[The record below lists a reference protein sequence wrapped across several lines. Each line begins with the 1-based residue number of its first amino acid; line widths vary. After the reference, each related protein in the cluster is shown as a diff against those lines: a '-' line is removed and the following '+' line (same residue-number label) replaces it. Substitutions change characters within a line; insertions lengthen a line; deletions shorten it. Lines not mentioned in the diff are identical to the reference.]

1 MIRRD
6 REVWLSPARKPEQ
19 SDSLWELLG
28 LGSPDEVR
36 WMRFGLCMETDP
48 DAFYPEKGESTRRA
62 KSMCVMCPVRIEC
75 RDYAVARNER
85 FGVWG
90 GLSEQERRPLVRER
104 RAEERR
110 AA

>member
-1 MIRRD
+1 MSRSRFTVSGL
-6 REVWLSPARKPEQ
+6 RGPVTLF
-19 SDSLWELLG
+19 ELFD
-28 LGSPDEVR
+28 LGSPDSTD
-36 WMRFGLCMETDP
+36 WMLDALCAQTDP
-48 DAFYPEKGESTRRA
+48 DAFFPEKGESARQA
-62 KSMCVMCPVRIEC
+62 KSVCWTCPVRIEC